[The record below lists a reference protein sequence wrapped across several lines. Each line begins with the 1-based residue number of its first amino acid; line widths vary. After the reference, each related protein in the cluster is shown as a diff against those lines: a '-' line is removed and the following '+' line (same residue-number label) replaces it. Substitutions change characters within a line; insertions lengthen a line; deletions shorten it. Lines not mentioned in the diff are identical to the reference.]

1 MTVIEETVDALNHA
15 LKALER
21 KSTEEIISID
31 LRLALDKLGEITGET
46 TSTDILNHIFQNFC
60 IGK

>member
-1 MTVIEETVDALNHA
+1 
-15 LKALER
+15 LKALKK
-21 KSTEEIISID
+21 KSTEEIISVD

-46 TSTDILNHIFQNFC
+46 TSEEILNHIFQNFC